1 MAELKIYQPQ
11 IGPKAYSDISSAGLM
26 IPLSVATQQ
35 GAAISSLGK
44 VVKDIYQNQKLQD
57 DKNRYHKLL
66 PAIQKELFSFKKK
79 MKSGNKV

>member
-11 IGPKAYSDISSAGLM
+11 IGPKEYSDISSAGLM
-26 IPLSVATQQ
+26 VPLSVATQQ

-57 DKNRYHKLL
+57 DKNKYHKLL
-66 PAIQKELFSFKKK
+66 QDIQKNYHY
-79 MKSGNKV
+79 MK